1 MLKAEEIKQFIDE
14 DAISTKKR
22 MAKVGQKYYESE
34 HDILQYRLFY
44 YNADG
49 KLVEDTSRNNA
60 KIPHPFLT
68 ELNDQA
74 TQYILSVKDGMIIKS
89 DLPELQTE
97 MDAYFNEN
105 EDFIAE
111 LSEVLTGG
119 QNKGFEYMYAYKD
132 ENDRLAF
139 QCADS
144 IGVVEVEAR
153 FASDN
158 QEHIIYWYV
167 DRIDKKGKKIKKV
180 MDWTSED
187 VTFYVQIEDGKIA
200 LDKNMEQNP
209 KPHTLYS
216 EEGKDKTYYDS
227 FKYIPF
233 FRFDNNKKQVSSLK
247 PIKPLIDDY
256 DLMASAL
263 SNNLVDFDKPIY
275 AVKGF
280 DGDNLDELQQ
290 NLKTKKIMG
299 LPDGESAGI
308 DVVTVDI
315 PYEARKVKL
324 ELDEKNIYRFGMGL
338 NMEGLKDT
346 SATTNIA
353 IKAMYSL
360 LDLKC
365 SKLTIK
371 LKQFLR
377 KIIKVVLDEINETNG
392 TDYQMKDI
400 YFNFEPDIIS
410 NAQENA
416 QIELTEA
423 QRKQT
428 EITTLLNLATQLD
441 NETLMQLI
449 CEQLDIDYDDIKNK
463 LPDPDE
469 ANNAIIQAQTA
480 LNEVGE
486 DDAEMG

>member
-22 MAKVGQKYYESE
+22 MAKTGQKYYESE
-34 HDILQYRLFY
+34 HDILQYRIFY
-44 YNADG
+44 YNANG
-49 KLVEDTSRNNA
+49 QLVEDTSRSNA

-74 TQYILSVKDGMIIKS
+74 TQYILSVKDGVLIKS

-111 LSEVLTGG
+111 LSEVLTGC
-119 QNKGFEYMYAYKD
+119 QNKGFEYMYGYKD

-139 QCADS
+139 QCADA

-167 DRIDKKGKKIKKV
+167 DRIDKKGKQIKRI

-187 VTFYVQIEDGKIA
+187 VTFYKQVEDGKIA
-200 LDKNMEQNP
+200 LDKDMEQNP
-209 KPHTLYS
+209 KPHILYS
-216 EEGKDKTYYDS
+216 EEGKDKTFYDS

-233 FRFDNNKKQVSSLK
+233 FRLDNNKKQVSSLK

-256 DLMASAL
+256 DIMASAL

-377 KIIKVVLDEINETNG
+377 KIIKAVLDEINDING

-423 QRKQT
+423 QRKQA
-428 EITTLLNLATQLD
+428 EITTLLNLASHLD

-449 CEQLDIDYDDIKNK
+449 CEQLEIDYDDIKGK

-469 ANNAIIQAQTA
+469 ADNA
-480 LNEVGE
+480 LN
-486 DDAEMG
+486 DAQSALNDEMMEM

>member
-167 DRIDKKGKKIKKV
+167 DRIDKKGKKIKRI

-187 VTFYVQIEDGKIA
+187 VTFYVQVEDSKIA

-428 EITTLLNLATQLD
+428 EVTTLLNLATQLD
-441 NETLMQLI
+441 NETLMMLI
-449 CEQLDIDYDDIKNK
+449 CEQLEIDYDDIKGK
-463 LPDPDE
+463 LPDPME
-469 ANNAIIQAQTA
+469 ADNAILNAQTA

-486 DDAEMG
+486 DDGTL

>member
-14 DAISTKKR
+14 DAISSKKR
-22 MAKVGQKYYESE
+22 MAKTGQKYYESE
-34 HDILQYRLFY
+34 HDILQYRIFY

-49 KLVEDTSRNNA
+49 KLVEDTSRSNA

-74 TQYILSVKDGMIIKS
+74 TQYILSTKDGMIIKS

-97 MDAYFNEN
+97 LDAYFNEN

-111 LSEVLTGG
+111 LSEVLTGC
-119 QNKGFEYMYAYKD
+119 QNKGFEYMYGYKD

-139 QCADS
+139 QCADA

-167 DRIDKKGKKIKKV
+167 DRIDKKGKKIKRI

-187 VTFYVQIEDGKIA
+187 VTFYKQVEDGKIA
-200 LDKNMEQNP
+200 LDKDIEQNP
-209 KPHTLYS
+209 KPHILYS
-216 EEGKDKTYYDS
+216 EEGKDKTFYDS

-233 FRFDNNKKQVSSLK
+233 FRLDNNKKQVSSLK
-247 PIKPLIDDY
+247 PIKSLVDDY
-256 DLMASAL
+256 DIMASAL

-308 DVVTVDI
+308 DVVTVEI

-377 KIIKVVLDEINETNG
+377 KIIKVVLDEINDANG

-410 NAQENA
+410 NASENA

-428 EITTLLNLATQLD
+428 EVATLLNLATHLD

-449 CEQLDIDYDDIKNK
+449 CEQLDIDYDDIKSK

-469 ANNAIIQAQTA
+469 ADNVLKDAQNV
-480 LNEVGE
+480 LNGIEGGVVE
-486 DDAEMG
+486 